1 MTYQTRL
8 IRPDRDWM
16 LFVDGEN
23 LSKRGNDALRANGL
37 KPYEGPFWHRDVFLW
52 LPGSDATYPFFVQ
65 RPFPSFR
72 SPNDL
77 PPPPGPRAAQRAYYY
92 TSTVSDEPEWTTT
105 RLALR
110 DLGFEPCLF
119 KRTQGKSK
127 AVDIALATD
136 LLTLGGENQYDVA
149 VIVAGDGDY
158 LPLLSAVKRLG
169 HHVVVCFFAEYGL
182 NNELRIAADDFV
194 DLTPHLVTYWR
205 NHLEQREREAI
216 IEKNK
221 AEAEAKAL
229 NEAPPEA

>member
-1 MTYQTRL
+1 MVYQTRL

-23 LSKRGNDALRANGL
+23 LSKRGAEALRANGI
-37 KPYEGPFWHRDVFLW
+37 KPYEGPYWRRDVFLW
-52 LPGSDATYPFFVQ
+52 LPGSQATYPFFVQ
-65 RPFPSFR
+65 QPFRGFSRPL
-72 SPNDL
+72 NDATPL
-77 PPPPGPRAAQRAYYY
+77 PPGPRPAQRAYYY
-92 TSTVSDEPEWTTT
+92 TSTVSDEPEWTQT

-127 AVDIALATD
+127 AVDISLATD
-136 LLTLGGENQYDVA
+136 LLTLGGEDQYDVA

-158 LPLLSAVKRLG
+158 LPLLSAVKRRG

-194 DLTPHLVTYWR
+194 DLTPHFVEHWTA
-205 NHLEQREREAI
+205 HLQTREQEAA
-216 IEKNK
+216 K
-221 AEAEAKAL
+221 AEAERAKGASST
-229 NEAPPEA
+229 